1 MNKIARDFA
10 GNKGFAHRVVLQQ
23 KTDTLHVI
31 IAASDSI
38 LRGLRMRL
46 LSYDM
51 PDDWNYFL
59 FGDSHIGANLRH
71 DKGFAQMVDMIN
83 SSYGGL
89 SHKKNYAIDHGD
101 MIEAI
106 TIDDKRY
113 SVFDTREACVTSQK
127 AMAKKE
133 LWPIRKKLLCG
144 LDGNHPWKL
153 HKFGPITHEICDA
166 LGVKFGTYSAK
177 LTFRH
182 KGKLQ
187 FKHYATHGNGSISS
201 IADDIERRKLN
212 WRLALKRK
220 LRDMAGDCLLG
231 SMGHTHKIIIS
242 PPSEVLYLTDNGK
255 SIKQHHKVPT
265 NTEYIHPDYRWYV
278 NTGSFLKVYGNTLV
292 EDDDVP
298 MERSKLG
305 SGYAERAMYPPL
317 QLGFCVGLIRNSR
330 LVDVIPEYV

>member
-1 MNKIARDFA
+1 
-10 GNKGFAHRVVLQQ
+10 
-23 KTDTLHVI
+23 
-31 IAASDSI
+31 
-38 LRGLRMRL
+38 MRL

-101 MIEAI
+101 IIEAI
-106 TIDDKRY
+106 CVDDPRY
-113 SVFDTREACVTSQK
+113 SVFDTREACVLSQME
-127 AMAKKE
+127 MAKKE
-133 LWPIRKKLLCG
+133 LWPIRKKLLAV
-144 LDGNHPWKL
+144 LDGNHPFKL
-153 HKFGPITHEICDA
+153 HKFGPITHYVCKQ
-166 LGVKFGTYSAK
+166 LGVSFGTDQTV

-182 KGKLQ
+182 KSKLQ
-187 FKHYATHGNGSISS
+187 FKHFAAHGKGSIGS

-220 LRDMAGDCLLG
+220 LREMAGDCLLG

-242 PPSEVLYLTDNGK
+242 PPSEVLYLTNNGK
-255 SIKQHHKVPT
+255 KIDQHHGTPMST
-265 NTEYIHPDYRWYV
+265 GEYIHPDYRWYV
-278 NTGSFLKVYGNTLV
+278 NTGYFLKVYGNTLV
-292 EDDDVP
+292 EDGDVP
-298 MERSKLG
+298 IERSKLG

-317 QLGFCVGLIRNSR
+317 QIGFCVGMIRNSK
-330 LVDVIPEYV
+330 LVDIVPEYV